1 MFRSN
6 AHDCLTQYHYL
17 VVLAVLILIVTPGT
31 TQTAPAS
38 TFTPQEGEYVLKDFH
53 FNSGATL
60 PELRMHY
67 LTLGKPALDANGRV
81 TDVVLLLHGTG
92 GSGRQFLAPQFADVL
107 FGPGQLLDENR
118 YYIVMVDNVGH
129 GKSSKPSDRMR
140 AHFP

>member
-1 MFRSN
+1 MP
-6 AHDCLTQYHYL
+6 T
-17 VVLAVLILIVTPGT
+17 
-31 TQTAPAS
+31 
-38 TFTPQEGEYVLKDFH
+38 
-53 FNSGATL
+53 
-60 PELRMHY
+60 
-67 LTLGKPALDANGRV
+67 GRV